1 MSAVILPQLSDPE
14 SGDVY
19 MDKEQGSWFGRTINS
34 SSMLHVTQDFP

>member
-34 SSMLHVTQDFP
+34 SSMLHVT